1 MKMPAVKGV
10 ITVRGNQQL
19 ARDIERVSLLAK
31 EMSMRLK
38 LTKYPHQSKSQK
50 ETKKKHSNKNV
61 R

>member
-19 ARDIERVSLLAK
+19 ARDIERVSLLDK

-38 LTKYPHQSKSQK
+38 LTKDPHQSKSQR
-50 ETKKKHSNKNV
+50 EIKKKHSNKSV